1 MAAAG
6 KIAAPALNEQLNR
19 MKAGLS
25 EESGKPVEG
34 LLLAAAQTRMYD
46 IQGNRWVKRKA
57 LPGGQQLKDAS
68 DREVS
73 LSAPGFLVTG
83 WTRMHALPAVAACIA
98 ATRDD
103 EQLLGQEL
111 AKCSEVQRFFGQYLD
126 RIRKVAEKRPKRF
139 ATTGKGT
146 LRRST
151 VFSPLLSMQFWQ
163 RLGIG

>member
-1 MAAAG
+1 M
-6 KIAAPALNEQLNR
+6 
-19 MKAGLS
+19 
-25 EESGKPVEG
+25 
-34 LLLAAAQTRMYD
+34 
-46 IQGNRWVKRKA
+46 KA
-57 LPGGQQLKDAS
+57 LPHKDAS

-83 WTRMHALPAVAACIA
+83 WTRLHELPAVAACIA
-98 ATRDD
+98 ATNDD
-103 EQLLGQEL
+103 EQLGQEL

-151 VFSPLLSMQFWQ
+151 VFSLLLSMQFWQ